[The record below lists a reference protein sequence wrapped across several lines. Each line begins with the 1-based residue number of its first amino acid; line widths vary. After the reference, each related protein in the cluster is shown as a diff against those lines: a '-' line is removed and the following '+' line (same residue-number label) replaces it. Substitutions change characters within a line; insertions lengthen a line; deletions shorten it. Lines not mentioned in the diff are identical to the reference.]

1 MLFNA
6 CEHLPS
12 MLSLFPDTTMKHY
25 SYLRDTMPDLVPK
38 LRTASQSELLNLT
51 VETGSKQFLETLLHN
66 VLASSSAPSARQ
78 ALLQAAQDNLGR
90 LAAIDPSLFGT
101 ANFTADFLGAQLL
114 MEQIQATIITSKNQS
129 PPKECMNRLIN
140 KCLR

>member
-6 CEHLPS
+6 AQHLPS
-12 MLSLFPDTTMKHY
+12 MVSLFPDTTMKHY

-38 LRTASQSELLNLT
+38 LKTIGQSELLNLT

-66 VLASSSAPSARQ
+66 VLASSSAPSARR
-78 ALLQAAQDNLGR
+78 ALLEAAQDNLAR

-101 ANFTADFLGAQLL
+101 ANFTAEFLGAQLL
-114 MEQIQATIITSKNQS
+114 MEQIQTSITSSNNRS
-129 PPKECMNRLIN
+129 PPKECMNRLLK
-140 KCLR
+140 KCLK